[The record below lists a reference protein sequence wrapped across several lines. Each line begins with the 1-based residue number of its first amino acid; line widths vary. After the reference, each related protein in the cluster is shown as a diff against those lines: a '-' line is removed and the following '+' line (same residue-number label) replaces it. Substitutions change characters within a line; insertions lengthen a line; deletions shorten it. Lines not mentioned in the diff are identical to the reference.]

1 MIVDRFTDLKRVHG
15 LVERSK
21 IDMENLT
28 TGSISTERV
37 ARELHMSP
45 RTLTRRL
52 ESKGTQLQ
60 KLLDE
65 TRRGLAERYFS
76 NPDNSLS
83 EVAFLLGFAQ
93 QSSLTRASN
102 RWFGMS
108 PKVYRSAQMQRLGSS
123 A

>member
-1 MIVDRFTDLKRVHG
+1 
-15 LVERSK
+15 
-21 IDMENLT
+21 
-28 TGSISTERV
+28 
-37 ARELHMSP
+37 MSP

-60 KLLDE
+60 QIIDD
-65 TRRGLAERYFS
+65 TRRALAERYFAD
-76 NPDNSLS
+76 PENSLS

-102 RWFGMS
+102 RWFGLP
-108 PKVYRSAQMQRLGSS
+108 PKKYRAVQLNQSASS